1 MDEKKEDTVITG
13 EPKAQPYPQTAAG
26 QPNPQQQMAALMQK
40 LTVAQAI
47 AVKEKNRSEELSN
60 LVNRMQ
66 ADFDNYRKRN
76 AELNKKQKEDG
87 MVEVIEKVIPVLDV
101 LKQAITMIPDEKVA
115 EGIKMIYRQISEML
129 SNLGVSEIPAL
140 GEQFDPNLHNA
151 IMQVKVKDPDKVNM
165 VVEVFQKGYRMGERI
180 IRHSVVK
187 VAK

>member
-1 MDEKKEDTVITG
+1 MAEEMKEVPVQERSDDA
-13 EPKAQPYPQTAAG
+13 KAQQQNAQT
-26 QPNPQQQMAALMQK
+26 QLSALMQQ
-40 LTVAQAI
+40 LAVAQTI
-47 AVKEKNRSEELSN
+47 ATKERNRSEELAN

-87 MVEVIEKVIPVLDV
+87 MVAVIEKVIPVLDV
-101 LKQAITMIPDEKVA
+101 LKQAISMITDEKVA
-115 EGIKMIYRQISEML
+115 EGVKMIYRQITEML
-129 SNLGVSEIPAL
+129 SNFGVSEIPAL

-187 VAK
+187 VEK